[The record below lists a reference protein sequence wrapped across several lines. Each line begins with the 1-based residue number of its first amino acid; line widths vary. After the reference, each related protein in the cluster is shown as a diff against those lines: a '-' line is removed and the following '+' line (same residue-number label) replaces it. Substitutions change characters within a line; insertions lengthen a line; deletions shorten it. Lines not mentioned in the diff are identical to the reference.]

1 MTAIVEHMD
10 AGAAAVPQPTA
21 PVVLDDASLDRLAD
35 LLRARILPTRPPWQT
50 SLLVTLAGALIAA
63 ATAGYFSLRGDIT
76 TLGASLRTEIAAVEE
91 SLRTEIAAV
100 EESLRTEIAAGD
112 AGLRAELQDF
122 RDEFNMVARDHTD
135 RLARLETVQAHH
147 TELLTQ
153 HSEQLAHHT
162 ELLTQHSAQL
172 AHHTELLTQHSAQLA
187 HHTEQLT
194 RLEAAHPHPASP

>member
-35 LLRARILPTRPPWQT
+35 LLRARILPARPPWQT
-50 SLLVTLAGALIAA
+50 SLMITLAGALIAA
-63 ATAGYFSLRGDIT
+63 ATAGYFSLRGDIA
-76 TLGASLRTEIAAVEE
+76 TLGT
-91 SLRTEIAAV
+91 
-100 EESLRTEIAAGD
+100 SLRTEIAAGDASLRAEIAAVD

-153 HSEQLAHHT
+153 HS
-162 ELLTQHSAQL
+162 AQL
-172 AHHTELLTQHSAQLA
+172 AQ
-187 HHTEQLT
+187 HTEQLT

>member
-35 LLRARILPTRPPWQT
+35 LLRARILPTRPAWQM

-63 ATAGYFSLRGDIT
+63 ATAGYFSLRGDIA

-91 SLRTEIAAV
+91 NLRTEIAAV
-100 EESLRTEIAAGD
+100 EESLRAEIAAGD
-112 AGLRAELQDF
+112 ASLRAELQDF

-153 HSEQLAHHT
+153 HSGQLAHHT
-162 ELLTQHSAQL
+162 ELLTQ
-172 AHHTELLTQHSAQLA
+172 
-187 HHTEQLT
+187 HTEQLT